1 MRNAIATAAIASF
14 AFFLAPDAEAATLPS
29 REVRID
35 AERLATMPFA
45 EQERVLEIRD
55 RLQALL
61 ETDRSSLDK
70 EQRSGLRSE
79 WKELKSE
86 MDYYNRNG
94 NVVYISTGALI
105 IIVLLLIII
114 L

>member
-1 MRNAIATAAIASF
+1 MRTTITTLACTAL
-14 AFFLAPDAEAATLPS
+14 FLSPSAQAADLPP

-35 AERLATMPFA
+35 HQRLAALPEA
-45 EQERVLEIRD
+45 DQQRVLEIKER
-55 RLQALL
+55 L
-61 ETDRSSLDK
+61 ETMIATDRRSLDAQ
-70 EQRSGLRSE
+70 ERSAMRKE
-79 WKELKSE
+79 WKELKGE
-86 MDYYNRNG
+86 MKEYNRNG